1 MDTRIAIAGVAGRM
15 GRTLVKCAHA
25 AEDLVVVGGTERPGS
40 GELGGDIGR
49 LAGLDPVGVS
59 IDLSAEKAAHSA
71 DVWVDFTSPLS
82 TLEALD
88 ALKSTTVRAAI
99 IGTTGFNDE
108 EDKQLLR
115 HAERVA
121 IVRAGNFSLG
131 VNLLTALV
139 QQAAER
145 LDESWDIEILETHHR
160 MKVDAPSGTALML
173 GEAAAYG
180 RGAPLADLRT
190 PPYDGITGERNPGD
204 IGFSVRRS
212 GGVIGDHEATFT
224 SMNEILS
231 LRHTAM
237 NRDIFADGALHAA
250 RWAVKQSP
258 GFYSMRNVLGL

>member
-25 AEDLVVVGGTERPGS
+25 ADGLNVVGGTERPGS
-40 GELGGDIGR
+40 GELNKDIGR
-49 LAGLDPVGVS
+49 LAGLDALDTAVE
-59 IDLSAEKAAHSA
+59 LSAEKAAHSA
-71 DVWVDFTSPLS
+71 DVWIDFTSPLS

-88 ALKSTTVRAAI
+88 ALRTTTVRAAI
-99 IGTTGFNDE
+99 IGTTGFNAE
-108 EDKQLLR
+108 EDAHLQN
-115 HAERVA
+115 HAERIA
-121 IVRAGNFSLG
+121 IVKAGNFSLG
-131 VNLLTALV
+131 VNLLSALV

-145 LDESWDIEILETHHR
+145 LDDSWDIEVLETHHR

-173 GEAAAYG
+173 GDAAAEG
-180 RGAPLADLRT
+180 RGAQLDDLRA
-190 PPYDGITGERNPGD
+190 PPYDGITGERKPGA

-237 NRDIFADGALHAA
+237 NRDIFADGALYAA
-250 RWAVKQSP
+250 SWAVKQSP
-258 GFYSMRNVLGL
+258 GFYSMRDVLGL